1 MNKDLILRERLA
13 IQRTIMANQST
24 FLSFLRTSMYFAVA
38 GVSLDQLLKLP
49 GGHIFEYIFLVISA
63 AVLVVGVVN
72 YFIQKRRITESTK
85 HIGDYK
91 FEYEQGGTYKN

>member
-38 GVSLDQLLKLP
+38 GVSLDQLVKLP
-49 GGHIFEYIFLVISA
+49 GGHIIEYIFLVISA
-63 AVLVVGVVN
+63 VVLAVGVIN
-72 YFIQKRRITESTK
+72 YVIQKRKITESER
-85 HIGDYK
+85 HIGNYKLDY
-91 FEYEQGGTYKN
+91 ENNAV

>member
-13 IQRTIMANQST
+13 IQRTTMANQST
-24 FLSFLRTSMYFAVA
+24 FLAFLRTSMYFAVA

-49 GGHIFEYIFLVISA
+49 GGHVFEYAFLVISVI
-63 AVLVVGVVN
+63 VLVVGIIN
-72 YFIQKRRITESTK
+72 YLIQKRRITESIK

-91 FEYEQGGTYKN
+91 LDYEHQSS